1 MVRRYIGKMQQ
12 DGVLGYQRP
21 GGKFPVLANVS
32 PPPPPPPPPQ
42 PPSPRYDNIAVI
54 QQQEQQAQTEAG
66 YDSETL

>member
-32 PPPPPPPPPQ
+32 PPPPPPPQ